1 MARRRIADEDGL
13 AALAAVEAGSTSRAD
28 VATSVRY
35 LLEELAAIA
44 PGKAVEVRV
53 PPYGAVQCVEGL
65 THTRGT
71 PPNVVETD
79 AETWIGL
86 ATGRLAWSDA
96 LAARRVAASGSRAT
110 LEGLL
115 PVMRRNG
122 GSDGTGTPG
131 DPDGP
136 AAAAPDGELPAVN

>member
-1 MARRRIADEDGL
+1 MAQRRIADADGL
-13 AALAAVEAGSTSRAD
+13 AALAAVEAGSTLRAD
-28 VATSVRY
+28 VATAVRY

-71 PPNVVETD
+71 PPNVIETD

-86 ATGRLAWSDA
+86 ATGSLSWADA
-96 LAARRVAASGSRAT
+96 RGAHRVSASGSRAT
-110 LEGLL
+110 LEGLI
-115 PVMRRNG
+115 PVMRIGR
-122 GSDGTGTPG
+122 GTGTQ
-131 DPDGP
+131 
-136 AAAAPDGELPAVN
+136 GELRE